1 MLRRFALL
9 GVLLLG
15 LSGVLPAAVACALTA
30 QSTDCCPQGQ
40 PCETDQA
47 VTLLTTTAGAPCCN
61 AQPAP
66 TRSTVAVQG
75 QGDRRFGDV
84 PVPDHAAAP
93 ACDLPSSFTSLH
105 EPTVFVAAPLT
116 RIDQQQIYL
125 RTGRLRL

>member
-15 LSGVLPAAVACALTA
+15 LSGVLPAAVACASTE

-40 PCETDQA
+40 PCETDKD
-47 VTLLTTTAGAPCCN
+47 VTLLTTAGGPCCN

-66 TRSTVAVQG
+66 TRSTVAIQG
-75 QGDRRFGDV
+75 QSDRRFTDSAA
-84 PVPDHAAAP
+84 PAHAAAP
-93 ACDLPSSFTSLH
+93 AFDFPNSFPSLH
-105 EPTVFVAAPLT
+105 EPTALAVAPPI
-116 RIDQQQIYL
+116 RVHPRQVYL

>member
-1 MLRRFALL
+1 MLRRLALL
-9 GVLLLG
+9 CVLLLG
-15 LSGVLPAAVACALTA
+15 LSGVLPAAVACAFTA
-30 QSTDCCPQGQ
+30 PSTDCCPQGQ
-40 PCETDQA
+40 PCETEKT
-47 VTLLTTTAGAPCCN
+47 VTRVITAGGPCCN

-66 TRSTVAVQG
+66 TRSTVAAQG

-93 ACDLPSSFTSLH
+93 ASDLPSSFTSLH
-105 EPTVFVAAPLT
+105 EPTAFVAAPLT